1 LNPLI
6 FESKTLFKNQKG
18 LLCNLLCFQPISLL
32 THFSFSFIP
41 TETGQS
47 HLAHLGTSQPTRVVS
62 LLRSQKPPP
71 PLPGMPLHHALSF
84 VVLLRSVEEET
95 KHWVTT
101 FISPIKTRP
110 YRLPFHR

>member
-1 LNPLI
+1 LNPKPCLKI
-6 FESKTLFKNQKG
+6 KKVYYATFLVFSPF
-18 LLCNLLCFQPISLL
+18 LCS